1 MIRLSRE
8 SLVHIKEAELVG
20 IVIVSHGNMAE
31 GMIDAARMIVGEME
45 RVVSVSLKEMDAVED
60 LMGRI
65 EAALV
70 KVDKGDGAL
79 VLVDAFGA
87 SPFNASARLA
97 MNHKNVEVIT
107 GMNLPMLLEL
117 AVQREGQDLAA
128 VTQIAIEAG
137 TTSIRT
143 LSQTLKND

>member
-1 MIRLSRE
+1 M
-8 SLVHIKEAELVG
+8 
-20 IVIVSHGNMAE
+20 
-31 GMIDAARMIVGEME
+31 DAARMIVGEME

-65 EAALV
+65 EIALTE
-70 KVDKGDGAL
+70 VDKGDGAL

-97 MNHKNVEVIT
+97 MNRKDVEVIT

-128 VTQIAIEAG
+128 VTQIALEAG

-143 LSQTLKND
+143 LSQTLKTD